1 MKYYEKDIRNKK
13 NMLVRAE
20 YFYKKNFVLTKLID
34 SRKIKSTLKKLTGEK
49 CIIFK
54 EKINFKPPGCKEDKL
69 HQDMQGDWKNIQKV
83 LYQH

>member
-20 YFYKKNFVLTKLID
+20 YFYKMNFVLTKLID

-54 EKINFKPPGCKEDKL
+54 EKLILNHLDVRKTNFIKICKVI
-69 HQDMQGDWKNIQKV
+69 GKNIQKV